1 MVMASA
7 EPHAQ
12 GMFTC
17 LMKEMSPG
25 EVTRVLD
32 TTGVHLLGALGDLQT
47 TLKSAVVDCGVQD
60 LTVPLGGNVG
70 GRALCFLAH

>member
-7 EPHAQ
+7 EQNAQ

-32 TTGVHLLGALGDLQT
+32 TTGAHLLGALGDLQVS
-47 TLKSAVVDCGVQD
+47 LKSAVVDCGVQS
-60 LTVPLGGNVG
+60 LTVPLGGDCG
-70 GRALCFLAH
+70 GEGSLLF